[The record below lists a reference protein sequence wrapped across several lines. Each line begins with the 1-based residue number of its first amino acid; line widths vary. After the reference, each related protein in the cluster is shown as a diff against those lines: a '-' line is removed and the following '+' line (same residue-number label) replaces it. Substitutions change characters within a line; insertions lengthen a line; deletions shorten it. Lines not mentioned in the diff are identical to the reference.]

1 VTADSREPQHFIDF
15 VREKRNALRTRPL
28 AVVSAA
34 SFCLL
39 LPKSNSLAQKRTPL
53 QTIDFLPGYETV
65 NVIAELEPGSCTGR
79 YAHPGAESAYVLEG
93 AAVAK
98 FDGKSDLILKAGQ
111 PLQFDRVLRDIRR
124 IAATER
130 DWFAWR
136 LFSWRAVR
144 SVKLRTVRALRLP
157 TRGPVMLRLVK
168 VAVSFAA
175 FAFLLIVEGTLDAH
189 ADSKLPDPLNA
200 GVAQQLFR
208 LDCGR
213 SLANDES
220 VWTPGQNVGVS
231 IEFSS
236 TCWLIRHGSECLL
249 WDTGVPEAAFSDPRG
264 WSTLPKLIV
273 YHLDKTLTDQL
284 AEIGLK
290 RDDIA
295 RVAISH
301 THGDHIGNVSLF
313 PNSTILMQRAEY
325 SWIHSPDGSNDNV
338 NQLMALARKLLG
350 TPKNLQLIDGDTD
363 VFGDGSVILVS
374 TPGHTPGSQSLL
386 VHLKNSG
393 FIILSGDVV
402 HLEGNFEKS
411 IVPSLNTNRGESIA
425 SMEKIRRLIGIYK
438 ATLFINHDKRQS
450 DKLKLL
456 PAFYD

>member
-1 VTADSREPQHFIDF
+1 
-15 VREKRNALRTRPL
+15 
-28 AVVSAA
+28 
-34 SFCLL
+34 
-39 LPKSNSLAQKRTPL
+39 
-53 QTIDFLPGYETV
+53 
-65 NVIAELEPGSCTGR
+65 
-79 YAHPGAESAYVLEG
+79 
-93 AAVAK
+93 
-98 FDGKSDLILKAGQ
+98 
-111 PLQFDRVLRDIRR
+111 
-124 IAATER
+124 
-130 DWFAWR
+130 
-136 LFSWRAVR
+136 
-144 SVKLRTVRALRLP
+144 
-157 TRGPVMLRLVK
+157 MLRQTK
-168 VAVSFAA
+168 VAVSFVLVS
-175 FAFLLIVEGTLDAH
+175 FLLMMEGTRDAT
-189 ADSKLPDPLNA
+189 AGSKLPDPIKA
-200 GVAQQLFR
+200 GVAEKLFR

-220 VWTPGQNVGVS
+220 VWTPGENAGRS

-236 TCWLIRHGSECLL
+236 TCWLVKHGSEWLL
-249 WDTGVPEAAFSDPRG
+249 WDTGVPEAALNDPRG

-290 RDDIA
+290 PRDIA

-301 THGDHIGNVSLF
+301 THGDHIGNVGLF
-313 PNSTILMQRAEY
+313 PNSTILMQQAEY
-325 SWIHSPDGSNDNV
+325 SWIHSLNGPNDDV

-363 VFGDGSVILVS
+363 VFGDGSVTLVS

-402 HLEGNFEKS
+402 HSEENFEKN
-411 IVPSLNTNRGESIA
+411 IVPSLNTNKTESIA
-425 SMEKIRRLIGIYK
+425 SMEKIRQLIAIYK
-438 ATLFINHDKRQS
+438 ATLFINHDKKQT